1 MDLFAW
7 LARLLGALLGAL
19 LLAVIIAGSV
29 GFGAIILLLGLL
41 AVAFGGG
48 RMRGAWRVSGAT
60 GDAARKTFFESA
72 FTLMGRVA
80 KCDGRISEQE
90 IQVTEQLMVRMGL
103 TPEHRQQAIGLF
115 KQGAE
120 PAFDVE
126 SQLARFMQHCGAH
139 ANLRHMLLMFLFST
153 AAADGALSGPEHA
166 LLQQVAARLG
176 FSAAAF
182 EQLLRMFNAQDGFA
196 EPPGA
201 VPRAHALAD
210 AYAALGIRENV
221 SDREAKQAYRRLMSQ
236 YHPDK
241 LIAEGM
247 PADMVKM
254 ATERTQEIQNAWELI
269 RKARGI

>member
-7 LARLLGALLGAL
+7 LARLIGALLGVL

-29 GFGAIILLLGLL
+29 GFGAILLLIGLL
-41 AVAFGGG
+41 VVSFGGG
-48 RMRGAWRVSGAT
+48 RARGAWRVSNAG
-60 GDAARKTFFESA
+60 GVAARQVFFEST
-72 FTLMGRVA
+72 FRLMGKVA
-80 KCDGRISEQE
+80 KSDGRISEQE
-90 IQVTEQLMVRMGL
+90 VQVTEQLMVRMGL
-103 TPEHRQQAIGLF
+103 TPEHRAQAIGLF

-120 PAFDVE
+120 AGFDVE
-126 SQLARFMQHCGAH
+126 AELARFMQHCGAH
-139 ANLRHMLLMFLFST
+139 ANLRHMLLMFLFAT
-153 AAADGALSGPEHA
+153 AAADGTLSGPEHA

-182 EQLLRMFNAQDGFA
+182 EQLLAMFNAQEGFA
-196 EPPGA
+196 RPPGA
-201 VPRAHALAD
+201 APRAHALAD
-210 AYAALGIRENV
+210 AYAALGIKESV